1 MIYQKQLEIRYETD
15 ILVIGGGAAGVAA
28 AVAAARMGRD
38 VLLVEAQGC
47 FGGVGTSG
55 MVPSFAAFYD
65 GANLLSAGI
74 GAEIRGHVSRHI
86 PITQAWTPIQA
97 EELKREYDRIVT
109 VSGVNF
115 LFFTTVADVVVSGG
129 HVEYAVLT
137 SRTGLYAVKANVYID
152 CTGDGEFTA
161 LAGGEYSCGD
171 ENGDTMPPTVCSL
184 WAGVNAEDYHRTNIP
199 ARLEEAIED
208 GVFTYEDRHLTGISF
223 REDGLGGGN
232 IGHVFGTDPLDQR
245 SVTNAMV
252 WGRKSMLEYQK
263 FYRNY
268 VGGCEN
274 IRLVSTSGMLGV
286 RESRRVTCD
295 YTLCVQDFIDRANFD
310 DEIGRYCYAVD
321 IHVMNT
327 SKAEMVRFEAEYRQN
342 LRYNKGESYGIPYR
356 SLIPVSFDNVL
367 VAGRC
372 MGTDRQMEAS
382 IRVMPGCYIT
392 GQAAGTAAALAVAN
406 RGEVRRVSP
415 LALQS
420 ALVEAG
426 AYMRK
431 ELRPVMR

>member
-1 MIYQKQLEIRYETD
+1 
-15 ILVIGGGAAGVAA
+15 
-28 AVAAARMGRD
+28 
-38 VLLVEAQGC
+38 
-47 FGGVGTSG
+47 
-55 MVPSFAAFYD
+55 
-65 GANLLSAGI
+65 
-74 GAEIRGHVSRHI
+74 
-86 PITQAWTPIQA
+86 
-97 EELKREYDRIVT
+97 
-109 VSGVNF
+109 
-115 LFFTTVADVVVSGG
+115 
-129 HVEYAVLT
+129 
-137 SRTGLYAVKANVYID
+137 
-152 CTGDGEFTA
+152 
-161 LAGGEYSCGD
+161 
-171 ENGDTMPPTVCSL
+171 MPPTVCSL
-184 WAGVNAEDYHRTNIP
+184 WTGVNAEDYCRTNIP
-199 ARLEEAIED
+199 DRLEEAIGD

-232 IGHVFGTDPLDQR
+232 IGHIFGTDPLDQR

-252 WGRKSMLEYQK
+252 WGRKSMLEYQN

-274 IRLVSTSGMLGV
+274 IRLVATSNMLGV
-286 RESRRVTCD
+286 RESRRITCD
-295 YTLCVQDFIDRANFD
+295 YTLCVQDFINRANFD

-327 SKAEMVRFEAEYRQN
+327 SKVEMVRFEKEYRQN

-367 VAGRC
+367 TAGRC

-382 IRVMPGCYIT
+382 VRVMPGCYIT
-392 GQAAGTAAALAVAN
+392 GQAAGTAAALAVPN

-415 LALQS
+415 LSLQS

>member
-15 ILVIGGGAAGVAA
+15 VLVVGGGAAGVAA
-28 AVAAARMGRD
+28 AVAAARMGRN

-55 MVPSFAAFYD
+55 MVPSFATFTD
-65 GANLLSAGI
+65 GVNQLAAGI
-74 GAEIRGHVSRHI
+74 GGEIRSNVSRHV
-86 PITQAWTPIQA
+86 PVSQAWTPIQT
-97 EELKREYDRIVT
+97 EELKREYDRIVSE
-109 VSGVNF
+109 SGVNF
-115 LFFTTVADVVVSGG
+115 LFFTTVADVVAADG
-129 HVEYAVLT
+129 HVDYAVLT
-137 SRTGLYAVKANVYID
+137 SRTGLYAVKADVYID

-161 LAGGEYSCGD
+161 MAGGKFSCGD
-171 ENGDTMPPTVCSL
+171 EHGDTMPPTVCSL
-184 WAGVNAEDYHRTNIP
+184 WTDVNAEGYWKTDIP
-199 ARLEEAIED
+199 ARLEKAIED

-232 IGHVFGTDPLDQR
+232 IGHIFGTDPLDQR

-252 WGRKSMLEYQK
+252 WGRKSMLEYQN

-274 IRLVSTSGMLGV
+274 IRLVSTAGMLGV
-286 RESRRVTCD
+286 RESRRIICD
-295 YTLCVQDFIDRANFD
+295 YTLSVQDFIDRAKFD

-327 SKAEMVRFEAEYRQN
+327 SREEMKRFEAEYKQN
-342 LRYNKGESYGIPYR
+342 LRYGKGESYGIPYR

-367 VAGRC
+367 TAGRC

-392 GQAAGTAAALAVAN
+392 GQAAGTAAALAVDN

-415 LALQS
+415 LALQFE
-420 ALVEAG
+420 LVKAG
-426 AYMRK
+426 AYMRR
-431 ELRPVMR
+431 ELRPAMR